1 MLARVHS
8 LLGVVPLAAYLC
20 LHLYD
25 NWPALGGREPWVDRA
40 LHAPSRPWIVLL
52 VVLPMLVHAA
62 LGTQRFLRE
71 ASSEAGPRGGRASSR
86 LQAITGLLV
95 LGFVIFHL
103 SQVWTV
109 SEGPQHSSYV
119 TYAVLWSTLGRP
131 PVLGLYLLGLSAVC
145 FHLAHGLPR
154 AALTFAP
161 GLSGRAVLLI
171 RVASGV
177 LGALLWLMLLQLLA
191 HFALGQ
197 GLV

>member
-25 NWPALGGREPWVDRA
+25 NWPALEGREPWVDRA
-40 LHAPSRPWIVLL
+40 LHAPSRPWVLL
-52 VVLPMLVHAA
+52 LVLLPMLVHAA
-62 LGTQRFLRE
+62 LGMQRFLRE
-71 ASSEAGPRGGRASSR
+71 ASSETGPRGGRASSR

-95 LGFVIFHL
+95 LGFVVFHV
-103 SQVWTV
+103 SQMWTA
-109 SEGPQHSSYV
+109 SQGPQHSPYDA
-119 TYAVLWSTLGRP
+119 YAVLWSTLGRP
-131 PVLGLYLLGLSAVC
+131 PVLGLYLLGVSAVC

-161 GLSGRAVLLI
+161 ALPERAVLLV

-191 HFALGQ
+191 HFALGH

>member
-1 MLARVHS
+1 MLARIHS
-8 LLGVVPLAAYLC
+8 LLGVVPLGAYLC

-40 LHAPSRPWIVLL
+40 LHAPSRLWIVLL
-52 VVLPMLVHAA
+52 VLSPMLVHVA
-62 LGTQRFLRE
+62 LGTQRFLRG
-71 ASSEAGPRGGRASSR
+71 ATNEAGPSGGRASSR

-95 LGFVIFHL
+95 LGFVIFHV

-109 SEGPQHSSYV
+109 SEGPQHSPYD
-119 TYAVLWSTLGRP
+119 TYAVLFSTLGRP
-131 PVLGLYLLGLSAVC
+131 SVLGVYLLGLSAVC

-161 GLSGRAVLLI
+161 TLPGRTLLVV

-197 GLV
+197 ALA